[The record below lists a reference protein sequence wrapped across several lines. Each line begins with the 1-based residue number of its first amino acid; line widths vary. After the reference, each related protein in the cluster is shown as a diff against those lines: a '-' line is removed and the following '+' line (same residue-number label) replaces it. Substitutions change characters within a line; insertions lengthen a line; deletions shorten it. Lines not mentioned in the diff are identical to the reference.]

1 MLDDYHAI
9 HDTEVHD
16 FLSELLRHWPD
27 HLHLVLISRM
37 NPPLPLGK
45 LRGSGQLSEI
55 RARDLRFSPDES
67 AAFLGKALPSA
78 LSPSTI
84 NFIDERLEGWI
95 VGLRLA
101 TLSLGSGTDAEREL
115 KSLSGSHMEIAD
127 FLMDEVLAYQPA
139 AILRFLL
146 VTSILDRFCAALCE
160 SVLAGDGEFEPGEAV
175 GYIQYLEQSNL
186 FVIPLDTKRQWYRY
200 HHLFQDLLQRRLLT
214 EVGSEQ
220 VAEFHRRTATWFAGH
235 GLVDEALRHALII
248 NDLNLATELMVAGL
262 CDALNRDDRST
273 LDRWLNRLPDDVV
286 ERHPWLLMIKALVF
300 GTSWQLAAL
309 ENVLGQIE
317 ALLGEDGEVMPYTGN
332 LPDLPVLRGMLASLR
347 AQQAFRNHQPDRAI
361 AYAEDALALLPKR
374 WSFARGG
381 TIIYWGLAMQA
392 TGQGDVAH
400 RTLMNEYES
409 LLEKSDAYSLRI
421 LFTTSFNSIEA
432 GDLEQAKVLAL
443 ALLERASSHQLKL
456 TTGHGHYLLGV
467 LHYCRNELDAAQ
479 QHFEEIVTNRFAVYT
494 QVARNAMI
502 GLARVYSAKNEVSAA
517 WQMLDLLSQ
526 LDMSRL
532 GESAEDARSLRALM
546 EYQHGDAELA
556 FRWAD
561 GFTAPVTG
569 RSLLWLQDPHLMKAR
584 ILLERGTDADVR
596 AVLEILDVLQSFAER
611 SFSVRSQIENQ
622 VLRAAA
628 LEKQQKGVDA
638 LVALQRAVELARPGG
653 FIRVFADLG
662 PPMRT
667 MLQSLANKGIA
678 VGFISH
684 ILAGFPEHSPETPK
698 GSRT

>member
-1 MLDDYHAI
+1 
-9 HDTEVHD
+9 
-16 FLSELLRHWPD
+16 
-27 HLHLVLISRM
+27 
-37 NPPLPLGK
+37 
-45 LRGSGQLSEI
+45 
-55 RARDLRFSPDES
+55 
-67 AAFLGKALPSA
+67 
-78 LSPSTI
+78 
-84 NFIDERLEGWI
+84 
-95 VGLRLA
+95 
-101 TLSLGSGTDAEREL
+101 
-115 KSLSGSHMEIAD
+115 
-127 FLMDEVLAYQPA
+127 
-139 AILRFLL
+139 
-146 VTSILDRFCAALCE
+146 
-160 SVLAGDGEFEPGEAV
+160 
-175 GYIQYLEQSNL
+175 
-186 FVIPLDTKRQWYRY
+186 
-200 HHLFQDLLQRRLLT
+200 
-214 EVGSEQ
+214 
-220 VAEFHRRTATWFAGH
+220 VAELHRRTATWLAEQ
-235 GLVDEALRHALII
+235 GLVDEALRHALAID
-248 NDLNLATELMVAGL
+248 DLNLATELMVAGL

-273 LDRWLNRLPDDVV
+273 LDRWLNTLPDDVV

-381 TIIYWGLAMQA
+381 TILYWGLAMQA

-400 RTLMNEYES
+400 RTLMDEYES

-546 EYQHGDAELA
+546 EYRHGDAELA

-569 RSLLWLQDPHLMKAR
+569 SSLLWLQDPHLMKAR

-596 AVLEILDVLQSFAER
+596 AVLEILDALQSFAER
-611 SFSVRSQIENQ
+611 TFNVRSQIETLT
-622 VLRAAA
+622 LRAVA
-628 LEKQQKGVDA
+628 LEKQGKTVEA
-638 LVALQRAVELARPGG
+638 LTSLKRAVELARPGG
-653 FIRVFADLG
+653 VIRVFVDLG
-662 PPMRT
+662 LPMQT
-667 MLQSLANKGIA
+667 MLQDL
-678 VGFISH
+678 VREGFAAPTVER
-684 ILAGFPEHSPETPK
+684 ILTAFPQHSPETTKASDPDI
-698 GSRT
+698 GWSRMRVTNSMLIEPLTNRELEVLSLLRHRLSNKEIGQKLSLSPLTVKRYTNQVYGKLGVNRRWDAVIRAEELGLFPPS